1 MSQAFIL
8 IRLKYFS
15 THEKDK
21 GNKTKWNVE
30 GMQAHSKEEERAEY
44 LEQPTSSHERVESTV
59 SWLKVPLKILPHL

>member
-30 GMQAHSKEEERAEY
+30 GMQAHSKEEEGAEY
-44 LEQPTSSHERVESTV
+44 LEQPTSSHE
-59 SWLKVPLKILPHL
+59 K